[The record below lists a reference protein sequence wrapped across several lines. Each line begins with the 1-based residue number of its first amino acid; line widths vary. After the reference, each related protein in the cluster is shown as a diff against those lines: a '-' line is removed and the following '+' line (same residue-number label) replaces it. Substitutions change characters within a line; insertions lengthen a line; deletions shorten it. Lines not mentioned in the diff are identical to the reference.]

1 MTKEEMES
9 LFIDDGI
16 ELTDNLT
23 EAIYLFNNGLMI
35 SGEYCD
41 GLRGTDHRTL
51 LDELDN
57 SATYEELHQHYAIAR
72 LVPESMTAL
81 VSGLQLDNDK
91 LDQLKAHGY
100 TIQKY

>member
-1 MTKEEMES
+1 MKKDEMEN

-16 ELTDNLT
+16 ELTDNLGQ
-23 EAIYLFNNGLMI
+23 AIYLFNNGIMV

-57 SATYEELHQHYAIAR
+57 SATYEELHQHYAVAR

-91 LDQLKAHGY
+91 LDMLKGYGY
-100 TIQKY
+100 TIENY

>member
-1 MTKEEMES
+1 MTKDEMKN

-16 ELTDNLT
+16 ELTDNLGQ
-23 EAIYLFNNGLMI
+23 AIYLFDNGIMV

-51 LDELDN
+51 LDELEH
-57 SATYEELHQHYAIAR
+57 STTYEELHQNYKVAR

-81 VSGLQLDNDK
+81 VSGLQLDADK
-91 LDQLKAHGY
+91 LDLLKEYGY
-100 TIQKY
+100 TIENY

>member
-1 MTKEEMES
+1 MTKIEMKN

-16 ELTDNLT
+16 ELTDDLGQ
-23 EAIYLFNNGLMI
+23 AIYLFNNGLMV

-51 LDELDN
+51 LDELDK
-57 SATYEELHQHYAIAR
+57 SATYEELHQNYKVAR

-91 LDQLKAHGY
+91 LDLLREYGY
-100 TIQKY
+100 TIENY

>member
-1 MTKEEMES
+1 MTKDEMES

-16 ELTDNLT
+16 ELTDNLGQ
-23 EAIYLFNNGLMI
+23 AIYLFNNGLMV

-41 GLRGTDHRTL
+41 GFRGTDHRTL

-57 SATYEELHQHYAIAR
+57 SATYEELHQNYRVAR

-91 LDQLKAHGY
+91 LDMLKGYGY
-100 TIQKY
+100 TIENY

>member
-1 MTKEEMES
+1 MTKIEMKN

-16 ELTDNLT
+16 ELTDDLGQ
-23 EAIYLFNNGLMI
+23 AIYLFNNGLMV

-41 GLRGTDHRTL
+41 GLRGTDHNTL
-51 LDELDN
+51 LNELDN
-57 SATYEELHQHYAIAR
+57 SATYEELHQNYKVAR

-91 LDQLKAHGY
+91 LDLLREYGY
-100 TIQKY
+100 TIENY

>member
-1 MTKEEMES
+1 MTKDEMEN

-16 ELTDNLT
+16 ELTDNLGQ
-23 EAIYLFNNGLMI
+23 AIYLFNNGLMV

-41 GLRGTDHRTL
+41 GYRGTDHRTL

-57 SATYEELHQHYAIAR
+57 SSTYEELHQHYAVAR

-81 VSGLQLDNDK
+81 VSGLQLDADK
-91 LDQLKAHGY
+91 IGLLKEYGY
-100 TIQKY
+100 TIEKY

>member
-1 MTKEEMES
+1 MTKDEMES

-16 ELTDNLT
+16 ELTDDLGQ
-23 EAIYLFNNGLMI
+23 AIYLFNNGLMV
-35 SGEYCD
+35 SGEYYE
-41 GLRGTDHRTL
+41 GIRGTDHRTL

-57 SATYEELHQHYAIAR
+57 SATYEELHQHYAVAR

-91 LDQLKAHGY
+91 LDMLKGYGY
-100 TIQKY
+100 TIENY

>member
-1 MTKEEMES
+1 MTNKEMKN

-16 ELTDNLT
+16 ELTNDLG

-41 GLRGTDHRTL
+41 GLRGTDHNTL
-51 LDELDN
+51 LNELDN
-57 SATYEELHQHYAIAR
+57 SATYEELHQHYAVAR

-91 LDQLKAHGY
+91 IDLLKEYGY
-100 TIQKY
+100 TIEKY

>member
-1 MTKEEMES
+1 MTKDEMES
-9 LFIDDGI
+9 LLIDDGI
-16 ELTDNLT
+16 ELTDNLGQ
-23 EAIYLFNNGLMI
+23 AIYLFNNGIMV

-41 GLRGTDHRTL
+41 GYRGTDHRTL

-57 SATYEELHQHYAIAR
+57 SATYEELHQHYAVAR

-91 LDQLKAHGY
+91 LDMLKCYGY
-100 TIQKY
+100 TIENY